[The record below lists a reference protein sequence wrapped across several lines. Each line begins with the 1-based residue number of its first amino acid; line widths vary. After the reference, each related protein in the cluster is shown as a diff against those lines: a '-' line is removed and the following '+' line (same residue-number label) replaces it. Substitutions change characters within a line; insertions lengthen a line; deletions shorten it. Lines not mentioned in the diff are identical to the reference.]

1 MTRTPDPAAHQP
13 GETQNHVPGSQGLD
27 GDRKI
32 RFAQSIDID
41 RPLQEVF
48 AYLAD
53 FTNIPAWNYYVEHV
67 RQITPG
73 PVAVGTTYE
82 QTRRTDRQR
91 FAITVYQAPSALAV
105 TTLPGDRPAFH
116 RHVELRPVGGGTRV
130 DDRWEL
136 DLGYL
141 LTLQRLAA
149 PRVKTAVG
157 ENLAALKRLLE
168 QRTRP

>member
-1 MTRTPDPAAHQP
+1 MTPTPDPAAQEP
-13 GETQNHVPGSQGLD
+13 AQTQTDGPGSQGLD

-41 RPLQEVF
+41 RPIEAVF

-53 FTNIPAWNYYVEHV
+53 FTNIPAWNYYVDHV

-73 PVAVGTTYE
+73 PVTVGTTYD
-82 QTRRTDRQR
+82 QARRTDRQR
-91 FAITVYQAPSALAV
+91 FAVTVYQAPTILAV
-105 TTLPGDRPAFH
+105 TTLAGERPSFH
-116 RHVELRPVGGGTRV
+116 RHFELRPLAGGTRL

-157 ENLAALKRLLE
+157 ENLAVLKRRLE
-168 QRTRP
+168 HGARP